1 MKKFILK
8 NIFLVAAI
16 ILVLVFSIFSRF
28 FETPEN
34 PHKAF
39 IARQKFCGIVQKK
52 YSDARF
58 EKQQVIVVNNRE
70 NYIDNEFASE
80 LNVGDSVSKVLY
92 ELNATI
98 YKKDGTKVEFDLLN
112 RKVSP
117 KR

>member
-8 NIFLVAAI
+8 NILLIAAI
-16 ILVLVFSIFSRF
+16 VLVFAFPIFSRF

-34 PHKAF
+34 HHKAF

-52 YSDARF
+52 YSDTTF
-58 EKQQVIVVNNRE
+58 EPQVIVVNNRE
-70 NYIDNEFASE
+70 NYVDDEFASE
-80 LNVGDSVSKVLY
+80 LNVGDSVSKILY

-98 YKKDGTKVEFDLLN
+98 YKKDGKKVEFDLLN
-112 RKVSP
+112 GKVSP